1 MRASRIYGEAISCT
15 RRSTAPKRET
25 PARESESFFRY
36 DEEEKSMQLG
46 KDFIKALK
54 QIEAEKCLPAEIIAS
69 SLEAA
74 LVSAYKKYRN
84 GNQDVSVN
92 INLASGE
99 IMLAEKYQIV
109 EEVQNPDSEWTP
121 DIAREN
127 GQGGIEIGDCA
138 YVEVNPENFGRIAA
152 QTARQVIIQRLKDA
166 ERQIIFSEFAD
177 HIGDLVNGTIF
188 KAEGDQILVRVN
200 DRTDAMLPKE
210 ERISGEAYTPGAR
223 RKFLLLDVRK
233 TTRGP
238 RIIVS
243 RTHPALLKKLLELEV
258 PEIKEGTVEIRS
270 IVREA
275 GTRAKIA
282 VVSLDVNVDP
292 VGACV
297 GNGGERIKSISTELG
312 GERID
317 VIVWNNDPMQFV
329 RNALSPAKVT
339 KLEPILEQE
348 HALRVYVRQ
357 DQLSLA
363 IGKAGQNVRLAARL
377 TGWKIDIKVIEPERM
392 PTMQDLFEDIKKVSG
407 ESLWEDLPKI

>member
-1 MRASRIYGEAISCT
+1 ML
-15 RRSTAPKRET
+15 
-25 PARESESFFRY
+25 
-36 DEEEKSMQLG
+36 LG
-46 KDFIKALK
+46 RDFVKALK
-54 QIEAEKCLPAEIIAS
+54 QIEAEKCLPVEIIAS

-74 LVSAYKKYRN
+74 MVSAYKKYRN
-84 GNQDVSVN
+84 GNQDVSVH

-99 IMLAEKYQIV
+99 IMLAEKYMIV
-109 EEVQNPDSEWTP
+109 EEVQNPDAEWTLGT
-121 DIAREN
+121 AREK
-127 GQGGIEIGDCA
+127 GHGSLDIGDCA

-166 ERQIIFSEFAD
+166 ERQIIFNEFAD
-177 HIGDLVNGTIF
+177 HIGDLVTGTVF

-210 ERISGEAYTPGAR
+210 ERITGEEYIPGGR
-223 RKFLLLDVRK
+223 KKFLLLDVRK

-238 RIIVS
+238 RIVVS
-243 RTHPALLKKLLELEV
+243 RTHPALLKKLLELEI
-258 PEIKEGTVEIRS
+258 PEIAEGTVEIRS

-282 VVSLDVNVDP
+282 VASLDANVDP

-297 GNGGERIKSISTELG
+297 GNSGARIKSISEELG

-377 TGWKIDIKVIEPERM
+377 TGWKIDIKVLEPERM

-407 ESLWEDLPKI
+407 ESLWEDLPKV

>member
-1 MRASRIYGEAISCT
+1 
-15 RRSTAPKRET
+15 
-25 PARESESFFRY
+25 
-36 DEEEKSMQLG
+36 MQLG

-54 QIEAEKCLPAEIIAS
+54 QIETEKGLPIEIITS

-74 LVSAYKKYRN
+74 MASAYKKYKN
-84 GNQDVSVN
+84 GNQVVEVH
-92 INLASGE
+92 INFTNGE
-99 IMLAEKYQIV
+99 ISLAEKYHIV
-109 EEVQNPDSEWTP
+109 EEVTSPDSEWTA
-121 DIAREN
+121 DQAREN
-127 GQGGIEIGDCA
+127 GHGDMEPGDFA

-166 ERQIIFSEFAD
+166 ERQIIFNEFAD
-177 HIGDLVNGTIF
+177 HIGDMVFGYIF

-200 DRTDAMLPKE
+200 DRTDALLPKE
-210 ERISGEAYTPGAR
+210 ERISSEAYSPGE
-223 RKFLLLDVRK
+223 RKRFLLLDVRR

-243 RTHPALLKKLLELEV
+243 RTHPGLLKRLLELEV
-258 PEIKEGTVEIRS
+258 PEILEGTVEIKS

-275 GTRAKIA
+275 GARAKVA
-282 VVSLDVNVDP
+282 VRTLDMNVDP

-297 GNGGERIKSISTELG
+297 GNGGARIKSISDELG

-317 VIVWNNDPMQFV
+317 VIIWNDDAMQFV

-339 KLEPILEQE
+339 KIEPVLEQE
-348 HALRVYVRQ
+348 HSLRVFVRQ

-377 TGWKIDIKVIEPERM
+377 TGWKIDIKVIEPERL
-392 PTMQDLFEDIKKVSG
+392 PTLHDLFDDIIKTTG
-407 ESLWEDLPKI
+407 ESLWEDLPKE

>member
-1 MRASRIYGEAISCT
+1 
-15 RRSTAPKRET
+15 
-25 PARESESFFRY
+25 
-36 DEEEKSMQLG
+36 MQLG

-54 QIEAEKCLPAEIIAS
+54 QIETEKGLPIDIIAS

-74 LVSAYKKYRN
+74 MASAYKKYKN
-84 GNQDVSVN
+84 GNQVVEVHLG
-92 INLASGE
+92 LANGQIS
-99 IMLAEKYQIV
+99 LAEKYQIV
-109 EEVQNPDSEWTP
+109 EEVTNPDSEMTVTQ
-121 DIAREN
+121 ARE
-127 GQGGIEIGDCA
+127 QGHGDLEIGDFA

-166 ERQIIFSEFAD
+166 ERQIIFNEFAD
-177 HIGDLVNGTIF
+177 HIGDMVLGSIF

-200 DRTDAMLPKE
+200 DRTDALMPKE
-210 ERISGEAYTPGAR
+210 ERISSEAYLPGER

-243 RTHPALLKKLLELEV
+243 RTHPGLLKRLLELEV
-258 PEIKEGTVEIRS
+258 PEILEGTVEIKS

-275 GTRAKIA
+275 GARAKVA
-282 VVSLDVNVDP
+282 VRSLDMNVDP

-297 GNGGERIKSISTELG
+297 GNAGTRIKSISDELG

-317 VIVWNNDPMQFV
+317 VIIWSDDPMQFV
-329 RNALSPAKVT
+329 RNALSPARVAKI
-339 KLEPILEQE
+339 EPVLEQE
-348 HALRVYVRQ
+348 NALRVYVRQ

-377 TGWKIDIKVIEPERM
+377 TGWKIDIKVVEPERL
-392 PTMQDLFEDIKKVSG
+392 PTLHDLFDDIIKSTG
-407 ESLWEDLPKI
+407 ESLWEDLPKE